1 MIIRWTML
9 CRLFSTANLHDHQRA
24 AAVDVV
30 NLVLAFEGQ
39 KQCVYVASSTQ
50 GQLLGAKAWHG
61 PTSPLF
67 GASRLARGHLLAQN
81 RESYP
86 NKP

>member
-1 MIIRWTML
+1 MIIRVTML
-9 CRLFSTANLHDHQRA
+9 CRLLSTANLHDHQRA

-50 GQLLGAKAWHG
+50 GQLLDSKVGTDQHPPFLVPADWKEAIC
-61 PTSPLF
+61 
-67 GASRLARGHLLAQN
+67 
-81 RESYP
+81 
-86 NKP
+86 